1 MGSLQWNRQQPP
13 RSESV
18 QGSWEHFPHQ
28 ADIGVRGIGA
38 TKEAAFESAA
48 LALTAVMTDPASVA
62 PTQAMSIVCEASDDE
77 SLLVDWLNALVYEM
91 ATRKMLF
98 SRFAV
103 RFNDHSL
110 QATAWG
116 EPVEV
121 ARHQPAVEVKGAT
134 YTELSVKQDEQG
146 RWIAQCVV
154 DV

>member
-1 MGSLQWNRQQPP
+1 MQPL
-13 RSESV
+13 RSETV

-38 TKEAAFESAA
+38 TKEAAFERAA
-48 LALTAVMTDPASVA
+48 LALTAVITDPGSVA
-62 PTQAMSIVCEASDDE
+62 PTQPVPIVCEAPDDE
-77 SLLVDWLNALVYEM
+77 LLLVDWLNALVYEM
-91 ATRKMLF
+91 ATRRMLF
-98 SRFAV
+98 SRFNV

-116 EPVEV
+116 ELIEV

-134 YTELSVKQDEQG
+134 YTELSVKRDEEG